1 MQKYKFNQN
10 ATVMLSMRRE
20 MLRLQQRRQRLQ
32 QQLRQHG
39 GMWLAQLQH
48 QNAAWQGKYSNASYR
63 KNPQHFVHCS
73 KAKTRHTR
81 QLSAQWQLPQGNCTR

>member
-1 MQKYKFNQN
+1 MQIYKFNQN

-48 QNAAWQGKYSNASYR
+48 QNAALQGK
-63 KNPQHFVHCS
+63 
-73 KAKTRHTR
+73 
-81 QLSAQWQLPQGNCTR
+81 